1 MSENIKTINPAQAP
15 TLERSPALG
24 IAKIGS
30 KEFYITAC
38 QHNRGTPT
46 QYTRADQIGEDG
58 KTDYFT
64 VRIEKPIVLEY
75 KDQGETPIDNFF
87 VTSAIYQ
94 QIERIPNAME
104 GIKNG
109 AKFGPVKAV
118 KRDSQKT
125 GNPYWCLAYES
136 DPDYSEKN

>member
-15 TLERSPALG
+15 TLERSPTLG

-30 KEFYITAC
+30 KEFHITAC

-75 KDQGETPIDNFF
+75 KDQGEIPVDNFF
-87 VTSAIYQ
+87 VTSTIYQ
-94 QIERIPNAME
+94 QIDRIPNAME

-118 KRDSQKT
+118 KGDSQKT

-136 DPDYSEKN
+136 DPDYN